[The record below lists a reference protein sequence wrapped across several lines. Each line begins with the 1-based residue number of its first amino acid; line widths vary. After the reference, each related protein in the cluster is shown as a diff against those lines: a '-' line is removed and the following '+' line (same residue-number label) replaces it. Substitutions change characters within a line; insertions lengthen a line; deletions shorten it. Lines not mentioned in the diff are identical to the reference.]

1 MNIKNIMKTV
11 EIRDKLFKALK
22 DYGAVKWYKSKH
34 DSFYIKFKDTRLGS
48 IRISDHKGRTKYNY
62 TYELYSDSETL
73 LNDFYNTINSIK
85 ENANNLYLFNKDN
98 YVAFIDN
105 KWVWLQNY
113 SDWKNFI
120 LKKEIPENYTEIK
133 RIKHIYD

>member
-1 MNIKNIMKTV
+1 MKTV